1 MLLETKTRQL
11 QNPSTS
17 SSTTAAVLLLAFMP
31 RQVLLAQSSKSNLVL
46 MAKKQQP
53 HQENN
58 KSLLHQSILH
68 YLHLNGF
75 SKTLKYFL
83 KETQIQGDN
92 WKSCSLSLE
101 DLHNKYLNNSA
112 DIGTISKGV
121 REPAKCEDG
130 AKGINVSSN
139 GAFSQEGVSKKK
151 KKKRSEDNNSNVPDA
166 SHPES
171 VDKPMKNGTTA
182 QEVLADDKVGVPLKK
197 QKEKKTKK
205 TEEKSDS
212 VDPIDNDKK
221 QKEKKKNTEE
231 KSDSVDLTDNDTN
244 DLTRETTK
252 KDKKRKSKEKS
263 GGIDSKD
270 SKKRK
275 RLASDENANQ
285 GVDGVETEESKRR
298 KTKGL
303 EESKADAEQG
313 KSDALCAENG
323 HVRSGNQEQNGE
335 VAEANSNGNPQD
347 KLNNSAKQKSS
358 RNELNGSAEPKTVNA
373 FQRVKID
380 QVEFKD
386 DRLKDNS
393 YWAKDGADIGY
404 GAKAQEVL
412 GQVKGR
418 DFRHEKTKKKRGSY
432 RGGQIDL
439 QSHSVKFNYSDEE

>member
-1 MLLETKTRQL
+1 
-11 QNPSTS
+11 
-17 SSTTAAVLLLAFMP
+17 
-31 RQVLLAQSSKSNLVL
+31 
-46 MAKKQQP
+46 MAKKEQNQK
-53 HQENN
+53 N
-58 KSLLHQSILH
+58 KFGLQQSILH

-83 KETQIQGDN
+83 KETQTESDS

-101 DLHNKYLNNSA
+101 DLYSKYLNNST
-112 DIGTISKGV
+112 DNDTISKGDK
-121 REPAKCEDG
+121 EPALCQDG
-130 AKGINVSSN
+130 MKGKNISSN
-139 GAFSQEGVSKKK
+139 DADSQEKVSKNK
-151 KKKRSEDNNSNVPDA
+151 KKKRSEYNDIAIPDA

-171 VDKPMKNGTTA
+171 VDKSMKNGATA
-182 QEVLADDKVGVPLKK
+182 QEVLADDKADVPLKK
-197 QKEKKTKK
+197 QKEKKKKK
-205 TEEKSDS
+205 TEEKPEN
-212 VDPIDNDKK
+212 VDPIDND
-221 QKEKKKNTEE
+221 N
-231 KSDSVDLTDNDTN
+231 N
-244 DLTRETTK
+244 DLTVETTK
-252 KDKKRKSKEKS
+252 KDKKKKSKEKS
-263 GGIDSKD
+263 GATDSKD

-298 KTKGL
+298 KTEDL
-303 EESKADAEQG
+303 EESKA
-313 KSDALCAENG
+313 LCTDNG
-323 HVRSGNQEQNGE
+323 IEQNGE
-335 VAEANSNGNPQD
+335 VVEANSSGNNQD
-347 KLNNSAKQKSS
+347 ELNNSAKQKSS
-358 RNELNGSAEPKTVNA
+358 RKDFNGSAEPKTVNA

-432 RGGQIDL
+432 RGGIIDL

>member
-1 MLLETKTRQL
+1 MLETKTRQQ

-17 SSTTAAVLLLAFMP
+17 SSSTAAAAALLLAFKP
-31 RQVLLAQSSKSNLVL
+31 RQVVLAESSKSNLV
-46 MAKKQQP
+46 MAKKEQN
-53 HQENN
+53 QEN
-58 KSLLHQSILH
+58 KSGLQQSILH

-83 KETQIQGDN
+83 KETQTEGDS

-101 DLHNKYLNNSA
+101 DLYGKYVSNST
-112 DIGTISKGV
+112 DNDTISKGDK
-121 REPAKCEDG
+121 EPVLCEDG
-130 AKGINVSSN
+130 MKGNNISSN
-139 GAFSQEGVSKKK
+139 DADSQEKVSKKK
-151 KKKRSEDNNSNVPDA
+151 KKKRSEDNDIAVPDV
-166 SHPES
+166 SHLES
-171 VDKPMKNGTTA
+171 VDKPMKNGAAA
-182 QEVLADDKVGVPLKK
+182 QEVLAVDKADLPLKK
-197 QKEKKTKK
+197 QKEKKKKK
-205 TEEKSDS
+205 TEENPES
-212 VDPIDNDKK
+212 VDPIDND
-221 QKEKKKNTEE
+221 N
-231 KSDSVDLTDNDTN
+231 N
-244 DLTRETTK
+244 DLTAETTK
-252 KDKKRKSKEKS
+252 KDKKKKSKEKS
-263 GGIDSKD
+263 GATDSKD

-298 KTKGL
+298 KTEVL
-303 EESKADAEQG
+303 EETK
-313 KSDALCAENG
+313 ALCTDNG
-323 HVRSGNQEQNGE
+323 IEQNGE
-335 VAEANSNGNPQD
+335 VVETNSNGNNKD
-347 KLNNSAKQKSS
+347 ELNNSAKQKSS
-358 RNELNGSAEPKTVNA
+358 RKDFNGSAEPKTVNA

-432 RGGQIDL
+432 RGGIIDL

>member
-1 MLLETKTRQL
+1 MLETKISQL

-17 SSTTAAVLLLAFMP
+17 SSSSTAAAAEAAALLLAFKP
-31 RQVLLAQSSKSNLVL
+31 RQVILAQSSKSNLV
-46 MAKKQQP
+46 MAKKQP
-53 HQENN
+53 QED

-83 KETQIQGDN
+83 KETQTEGDS

-101 DLHNKYLNNSA
+101 DLYSKYLNNST
-112 DIGTISKGV
+112 DNDTISEGN
-121 REPAKCEDG
+121 REPAQCEDG
-130 AKGINVSSN
+130 TKGNNITSNV
-139 GAFSQEGVSKKK
+139 ADSQEKVGKKK
-151 KKKRSEDNNSNVPDA
+151 KKKRSEDNNIDVPDA

-171 VDKPMKNGTTA
+171 VDKSTKNTTI
-182 QEVLADDKVGVPLKK
+182 QEVLADDKEDVPLKK
-197 QKEKKTKK
+197 EKKKKKK
-205 TEEKSDS
+205 TEEKLEI
-212 VDPIDNDKK
+212 VDPIDKDND
-221 QKEKKKNTEE
+221 
-231 KSDSVDLTDNDTN
+231 DLTG
-244 DLTRETTK
+244 ETTK
-252 KDKKRKSKEKS
+252 KDKKKKSKEKN
-263 GGIDSKD
+263 GAIDSKD

-275 RLASDENANQ
+275 RLTSDENENQ
-285 GVDGVETEESKRR
+285 GVDGVGTEESKRR
-298 KTKGL
+298 KTEGL
-303 EESKADAEQG
+303 EELKAVVDQG
-313 KSDALCAENG
+313 KSDALCTDNG
-323 HVRSGNQEQNGE
+323 HAKSGNQEQNGE
-335 VAEANSNGNPQD
+335 VVEANSNGNHKD
-347 KLNNSAKQKSS
+347 ELNNSAKQKSS
-358 RNELNGSAEPKTVNA
+358 RKALNESAEPKTVNA

-418 DFRHEKTKKKRGSY
+418 GFRHEKTKKKRGSY